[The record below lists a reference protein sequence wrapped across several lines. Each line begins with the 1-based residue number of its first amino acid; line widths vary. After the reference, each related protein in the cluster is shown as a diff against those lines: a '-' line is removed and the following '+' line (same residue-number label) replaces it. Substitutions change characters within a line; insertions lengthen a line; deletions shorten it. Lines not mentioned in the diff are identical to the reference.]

1 MRMFR
6 SFLLRLGLILS
17 TTAVICLF
25 LMAATLLLQ
34 KQYNSAQFVGLVFLV
49 VFLWFICNWFMVR
62 KIDPELSLE
71 VARIVFPCGILFSNL
86 LSILLSFYLKDLV
99 PGTEGREHYILPFVG
114 AGVSFYLIVRCF
126 DLKWLRP
133 EQEIAFLERM
143 DRR

>member
-25 LMAATLLLQ
+25 LMTTTLALQ
-34 KQYNSAQFVGLVFLV
+34 KQYGSTQFVGLLFAVVFIWFIINWFLV
-49 VFLWFICNWFMVR
+49 R
-62 KIDPELSLE
+62 KVDPELSLE

-86 LSILLSFYLKDLV
+86 LSILLSFYLKDLI
-99 PGTEGREHYILPFVG
+99 PGAEGREHFILPFVG
-114 AGVSFYLIVRCF
+114 LGVTFYLIVRCF

-133 EQEIAFLERM
+133 EEEIAFLERM